1 MTGFAPAINS
11 GLAQRAGALY
21 LPLMAALILALAR
34 QRTPRRFAACLLGFL
49 WTMPAL
55 FMLQIVNVQMDWW
68 SFPGAGIG
76 LRGMP
81 LELYAGW
88 VILWGILPTLAFP
101 RLPMAWVAAIMAGFD
116 WIAMPLLGAIVHL
129 SPKWFLGEAVAV
141 TFVLLPGLC
150 LARWTL
156 RDTHLALRA
165 ALQVATS
172 GLLFLF
178 LIPEAVFALRPGLNW
193 SPLLAMP
200 GWERQLVVLLLFLCA
215 LPGLGAVMEF
225 AQRGLGTPIPYDP
238 PQRLVTSGVYR
249 YVANPMQLSCTLAML
264 LWAAMLRNPWLLLAP
279 AIAVVYSVGIARWDE
294 RQDLAARFGDPW
306 QAYRD
311 EVSDWVPRWFPY
323 RSRRS
328 ARLYLA
334 STCDPCRELARW
346 FARRTVTGMEV
357 LPAESLQEPVERM
370 TYDPG
375 DGSPTVRGIR
385 GLGRALEHL
394 HLGWA
399 LAGAG
404 LRLPGVWQL
413 VQLLMDASGFGPR
426 RISRSEACP
435 THVH

>member
-1 MTGFAPAINS
+1 
-11 GLAQRAGALY
+11 
-21 LPLMAALILALAR
+21 
-34 QRTPRRFAACLLGFL
+34 
-49 WTMPAL
+49 
-55 FMLQIVNVQMDWW
+55 
-68 SFPGAGIG
+68 
-76 LRGMP
+76 
-81 LELYAGW
+81 
-88 VILWGILPTLAFP
+88 
-101 RLPMAWVAAIMAGFD
+101 
-116 WIAMPLLGAIVHL
+116 
-129 SPKWFLGEAVAV
+129 
-141 TFVLLPGLC
+141 
-150 LARWTL
+150 
-156 RDTHLALRA
+156 
-165 ALQVATS
+165 
-172 GLLFLF
+172 
-178 LIPEAVFALRPGLNW
+178 
-193 SPLLAMP
+193 
-200 GWERQLVVLLLFLCA
+200 
-215 LPGLGAVMEF
+215 
-225 AQRGLGTPIPYDP
+225 
-238 PQRLVTSGVYR
+238 
-249 YVANPMQLSCTLAML
+249 ML

-311 EVSDWVPRWFPY
+311 EVSDWVPRLFPY